1 MIAALLCS
9 NHITYRF
16 GKGLTPKQY
25 RLDVGT
31 MAVIMDEY
39 AKWVFLFFSV
49 NPVLTSVKSQHNTE
63 TTQRQMHSSDPL
75 LTAYSQI
82 HTKRNQPIQQ
92 LPTQLSPPQR
102 QGHHQHYQQATTLI
116 LD

>member
-49 NPVLTSVKSQHNTE
+49 NPVLISVK
-63 TTQRQMHSSDPL
+63 
-75 LTAYSQI
+75 
-82 HTKRNQPIQQ
+82 
-92 LPTQLSPPQR
+92 
-102 QGHHQHYQQATTLI
+102 
-116 LD
+116 